1 MEVLRRKG
9 LGGLMMKKKKKYRK
23 KYYRAIKIN
32 PDRFTVAQIPF
43 LMMVLPIALFML
55 MPLLYIFNH
64 AFKPFDELIEY
75 PPRFFVQRPT
85 LDNFAELFQTAT
97 TTGIPVSRYLFNSVV
112 ITLLVVFLSI
122 FLATITGFALSK
134 LKFHIK
140 GPLLQI
146 NTLAMMFVGAAVVIP
161 RYIIIEQLGL
171 IDSFFVHI
179 LPMLALPVGLFLV
192 KQFIDQIP
200 NELLEA
206 AKIDGASSFMIYWKI
221 ILPLVKPAI
230 ATIAILTFQGVWNNA
245 DISATY
251 INTDALKTFAYYM
264 STLASSSNVVAG
276 QGMNAVASLIM
287 FLPNLIIF
295 IFLQNKVMN
304 TMVHSGIK

>member
-1 MEVLRRKG
+1 MKTNKIKKRKN
-9 LGGLMMKKKKKYRK
+9 
-23 KYYRAIKIN
+23 KYYRAIKTN
-32 PDRFTVAQIPF
+32 PDRFTKAQIPF
-43 LMMVLPIALFML
+43 LLMVLPVVAFMV
-55 MPLLYIFNH
+55 MPLIYIFNH

-85 LDNFAELFQTAT
+85 LVNFIELFETAT
-97 TTGIPVSRYLFNSVV
+97 TTGIPVSRYLFNSIV
-112 ITLLVVFLSI
+112 ITGLVVFLSI

-171 IDSFFVHI
+171 IDSFYVHI
-179 LPMLALPVGLFLV
+179 LPMLAIPVGLFLV

-206 AKIDGASSFMIYWKI
+206 AKIDGASNFMIYWKI
-221 ILPLVKPAI
+221 ILPLIKPAI

-251 INTDALKTFAYYM
+251 INSDALKTFAFYM
-264 STLASSSNVVAG
+264 ATLAASSNVVAG